1 MGDNT
6 ERDKNVTQQDSHACK
21 NVVSTS
27 NAVQARKGA
36 CTIDPSSRQFVQP
49 TCTPV
54 NRSASQRNGCCFSCS
69 PLLPFSWEFQLFA
82 LFSAHGQRLFFS
94 SATVHCNHTAT
105 ASQQQ
110 LISSIKS
117 AIDPPF
123 DCMMQGVSIANLWSL
138 SKQQDKAE
146 RKVTD
151 LPTCHL
157 GHVQE
162 SSCVGV
168 GAEHSLHQQGTILR
182 QRVAFV
188 NRQHV
193 HRRQSAMDHVSVG
206 DEGYAV
212 HLHAS

>member
-1 MGDNT
+1 MTSMTHGRQHR
-6 ERDKNVTQQDSHACK
+6 ERQELTQQDSHACK

-110 LISSIKS
+110 LVSSIKS

-123 DCMMQGVSIANLWSL
+123 DCMMQGVSIANFGHYQNNKT
-138 SKQQDKAE
+138 KQSGRSRNCRPAILGMCRKAL
-146 RKVTD
+146 V
-151 LPTCHL
+151 
-157 GHVQE
+157 
-162 SSCVGV
+162 
-168 GAEHSLHQQGTILR
+168 
-182 QRVAFV
+182 
-188 NRQHV
+188 
-193 HRRQSAMDHVSVG
+193 
-206 DEGYAV
+206 
-212 HLHAS
+212 